1 MGIVVKCRDSATGC
15 DVALK
20 TFKQAYLPHR
30 IARER
35 FLYEAVNWVLLS
47 DHPNIVRALGV
58 TQVNNPPQPCIV
70 LEWIDGRYPDADPSL
85 GTVLNRR
92 RRRPLGFIRSL
103 EIALGIARGMT
114 HATDALPGFVHNDLK
129 PENILID
136 ADWHPRITDMGL
148 SHCRTSAAQQ
158 GNSQPL
164 VIFPCTPGF
173 CAPEQFEPAVAVD
186 QRADIYA
193 LGCILYEM
201 LTGQRINPG
210 QDEESRKRLD
220 HEGSLRGIP
229 DALPAS
235 IREIISTCIQADPAG
250 RYENWVALEVALT
263 VSYREHTG
271 QDPEA
276 LVLPVEG
283 GEEATRE
290 RSVTF
295 LTLGKSFYEFGDMA
309 RATEYIDQGL
319 VLARMIED
327 VELEARLLYQRG
339 VVQLDS
345 GDLQPASDD
354 LESTLALVRHSE
366 QQEFLA
372 DVLSMLGMLHVRQEE
387 HEKAMDFLQRALA
400 VTRECRNR
408 EAEASVLG
416 NLGSAYGQSG
426 NPEKAAEYFRELL
439 DWCKES
445 GDEVLRSHTLA
456 SLGVASYDLEKY
468 HEAIGFLQQ
477 AQEIYQRHGDDPGR
491 LHVLEHL
498 WKSFAASSQ
507 QQNAK
512 LCRQEYEALASSLKS
527 GA

>member
-15 DVALK
+15 YVALK

-35 FLYEAVNWVLLS
+35 FLDEAVNWVLLS

-58 TQVNNPPQPCIV
+58 TQVNNPPQPCII
-70 LEWIDGRYPDADPSL
+70 LEWIEGRYPDADPSL

-92 RRRPLGFIRSL
+92 KRRPLGFIQSL
-103 EIALGIARGMT
+103 EIALGIARGMS
-114 HATDALPGFVHNDLK
+114 HATDVLPGFVHSDLK

-148 SHCRTSAAQQ
+148 SHSRTTVSQKED
-158 GNSQPL
+158 SQPSA
-164 VIFPCTPGF
+164 IFPCTPGF
-173 CAPEQFEPAVAVD
+173 CAPEQFDTTAVD

-220 HEGSLRGIP
+220 HEGSLREIP
-229 DALPAS
+229 DALPAY
-235 IREIISTCIQADPAG
+235 IREIISICIQTDPAD

-263 VSYREHTG
+263 ACYREHTG
-271 QDPEA
+271 HDPVA
-276 LVLPVEG
+276 LILQEEG
-283 GEEATRE
+283 GEETTRE
-290 RSVTF
+290 RSETF

-319 VLARMIED
+319 VLVRMIED
-327 VELEARLLYQRG
+327 AELEARLLYQRG

-354 LESTLALVRHSE
+354 LESSLAIVRYSE
-366 QQEFLA
+366 AQEFLA
-372 DVLSMLGMLHVRQEE
+372 DVLSMLGMLYVRQEE
-387 HEKAMDFLQRALA
+387 HEKAMDFLQQALA
-400 VTRECRNR
+400 VARECSNR

-456 SLGVASYDLEKY
+456 SLGVTSYDLEKY
-468 HEAIGFLQQ
+468 HEAIVFLLQ

-498 WKSFAASSQ
+498 WKSFAASSLQ
-507 QQNAK
+507 QDAK
-512 LCRQEYEALASSLKS
+512 RCRQEYEALASRLKS
-527 GA
+527 GT